1 MKRVKDRYLKG
12 VYQKLPPNDMSLG
25 RNYKWLDKNMLTPKQ
40 LKLLKYLKN
49 YFKEHEYM
57 PLFEEMKVYMNIKS
71 KSGVYNM
78 LGAMEYKGY
87 IKRIPAQHRAI
98 KIIEDVA

>member
-40 LKLLKYLKN
+40 LKLFKYLKN

-71 KSGVYNM
+71 KSGVHNM
-78 LGAMEYKGY
+78 LGSIEYKGY
-87 IKRIPAQHRAI
+87 VERIPAHHRAI
-98 KIIEDVA
+98 KIIKEVA

>member
-1 MKRVKDRYLKG
+1 M
-12 VYQKLPPNDMSLG
+12 G

-57 PLFEEMKVYMNIKS
+57 PIFEEMKVYMNIKS
-71 KSGVYNM
+71 KSGVHHM
-78 LGAMEYKGY
+78 LGAIEWNGY
-87 IKRIPAQHRAI
+87 IKRIPASPRAI
-98 KIIEDVA
+98 KIIKEVA

>member
-57 PLFEEMKVYMNIKS
+57 PIFEEMKVYMNIKS
-71 KSGVYNM
+71 KSGVHHM
-78 LGAMEYKGY
+78 LGAIELKGY
-87 IKRIPAQHRAI
+87 IKRIPASPRAI
-98 KIIEDVA
+98 KIIKEVA